1 MMTDKTMTMTMPTKE
16 NADLCRNQYDKLAR
30 DLLLYY
36 TDTKKGENL
45 IISQMSIML
54 LLSMLT
60 YSTAGE
66 TKSEI
71 EDYLCGDMDG
81 EAFAQWLLA
90 TGKAVTDPA
99 FLHSANAV
107 CLRKSFRDA
116 IRDGFGEKLKER
128 FDAELFCSE
137 HMMSDVN
144 HWVKKHT
151 NGMIEEIADKSMDD
165 ALLTFMNAIAF
176 DAAWEETYWP
186 SQIKEGRFR
195 STGNRT
201 EPVTLLKST
210 EDEYVEDAFFTGMVK
225 PYKGGKYALMALLPK
240 KFGRQY
246 LHKALEQMN
255 LSGLYLS
262 RTRGYIVNVTMPEFT
277 ADFDEKMNDYCENKG
292 LQTVFTDH
300 ADFSPMSTSA
310 LNVGEISHKAKI
322 EVSRHGTKA
331 AAVTFSGFVGCT
343 PGVLEHKNVKLTRP
357 FVYAIVHTETG
368 LPVFAGIENKIAKI
382 VE

>member
-45 IISQMSIML
+45 IISPMSIML

-99 FLHSANAV
+99 ILHSANAV

-151 NGMIEEIADKSMDD
+151 NGMIEEIADKSIDD

-201 EPVTLLKST
+201 EPVTVLKST
-210 EDEYVEDAFFTGMVK
+210 EDEYIEDDFFTGMVK

-277 ADFDEKMNDYCENKG
+277 ADFDENMNNCCKNAG
-292 LQTVFTDH
+292 IQTAFTDH

-310 LNVGEISHKAKI
+310 LKVGEIVHQAKI

-331 AAVTFSGFVGCT
+331 AAVTHSD
-343 PGVLEHKNVKLTRP
+343 VLCGAVDRRDEKNVRLTRP
-357 FVYAIVHTETG
+357 FIYAIVHTETG
-368 LPVFAGIENKIAKI
+368 LPAFTGIENKIAKDTK
-382 VE
+382 

>member
-151 NGMIEEIADKSMDD
+151 NGMIEEIADKSIDD

-201 EPVTLLKST
+201 EPVTVLKST
-210 EDEYVEDAFFTGMVK
+210 EDEYIEDDFFTGMVK

-277 ADFDEKMNDYCENKG
+277 ADFDENMNNCCKNAG
-292 LQTVFTDH
+292 IQTAFTDH

-310 LNVGEISHKAKI
+310 LKVGEIVHQAKI

-331 AAVTFSGFVGCT
+331 AAVTHSD
-343 PGVLEHKNVKLTRP
+343 VLCGAVDRRDEKNVRLTRP
-357 FVYAIVHTETG
+357 FIYAIVHTETG
-368 LPVFAGIENKIAKI
+368 LPAFTGIENKIAKDTK
-382 VE
+382 

>member
-1 MMTDKTMTMTMPTKE
+1 MTKNE
-16 NADLCRNQYDKLAR
+16 NAIGLKQYDKIAR

-45 IISQMSIML
+45 IISPMSIML
-54 LLSMLT
+54 LLSMLS

-71 EDYLCGDMDG
+71 EGYLSGDMDG
-81 EAFAQWLLA
+81 EAFESWLLA

-99 FLHSANAV
+99 ILHSANAV
-107 CLRKSFRDA
+107 CLRKSFREA

-210 EDEYVEDAFFTGMVK
+210 EDVYVEDAFFTGMVK

-240 KFGRQY
+240 RFGRQY
-246 LHKALEQMN
+246 LHRALEQMN
-255 LSGLYLS
+255 LSGLYQS
-262 RTRGYIVNVTMPEFT
+262 RTRDYIVNVTMPEFT
-277 ADFDEKMNDYCENKG
+277 ADFDEKMNAYCQNAG
-292 LQTVFTDH
+292 VQTAFTDH
-300 ADFSPMSTSA
+300 ADFLPMSTSA
-310 LNVGEISHKAKI
+310 LKVGEISHKAKI

-331 AAVTFSGFVGCT
+331 MVVTYDERLAGDID
-343 PGVLEHKNVKLTRP
+343 LRDEKEIRLTRP

-368 LPVFAGIENKIAKI
+368 IPVFAGIENRIAKTI
-382 VE
+382 E

>member
-1 MMTDKTMTMTMPTKE
+1 M
-16 NADLCRNQYDKLAR
+16 
-30 DLLLYY
+30 
-36 TDTKKGENL
+36 
-45 IISQMSIML
+45 
-54 LLSMLT
+54 
-60 YSTAGE
+60 
-66 TKSEI
+66 
-71 EDYLCGDMDG
+71 
-81 EAFAQWLLA
+81 
-90 TGKAVTDPA
+90 TDPA
-99 FLHSANAV
+99 ILHSANAV

-116 IRDGFGEKLKER
+116 IRD
-128 FDAELFCSE
+128 
-137 HMMSDVN
+137 
-144 HWVKKHT
+144 
-151 NGMIEEIADKSMDD
+151 
-165 ALLTFMNAIAF
+165 
-176 DAAWEETYWP
+176 
-186 SQIKEGRFR
+186 
-195 STGNRT
+195 
-201 EPVTLLKST
+201 
-210 EDEYVEDAFFTGMVK
+210 AFFTGMVK
-225 PYKGGKYALMALLPK
+225 PYKGWKYALMALLPK

-255 LSGLYLS
+255 LTGLYQS